1 MQVAGVAV
9 VGAGAGAQFGFVEEL
24 VGCGRVLERVLGTE
38 QRVVDEGRI
47 ADDEALASGGGLAA
61 ATVAVMGWIYRR
73 AAVAEEAKFAA
84 SPLAEAY
91 QRYAA
96 ATGRFLP
103 RLWPRRPRA

>member
-1 MQVAGVAV
+1 
-9 VGAGAGAQFGFVEEL
+9 
-24 VGCGRVLERVLGTE
+24 
-38 QRVVDEGRI
+38 
-47 ADDEALASGGGLAA
+47 
-61 ATVAVMGWIYRR
+61 MGWIYRR